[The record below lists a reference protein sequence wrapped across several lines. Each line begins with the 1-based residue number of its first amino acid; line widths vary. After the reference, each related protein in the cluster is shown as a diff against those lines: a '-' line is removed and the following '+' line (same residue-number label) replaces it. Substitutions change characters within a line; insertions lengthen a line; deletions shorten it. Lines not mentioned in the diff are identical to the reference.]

1 MGIDRP
7 ATTHRHAAWTGMRHS
22 MGHKV
27 SDIAF
32 TPAVK
37 AVQEQKGSRA
47 AYERMA
53 EKGGWSDTV
62 TDELATFIAARDSF
76 YFATASA
83 DGQPY
88 VQHRGGPAGFL

>member
-32 TPAVK
+32 TPAGVN
-37 AVQEQKGSRA
+37 AMSLTLCPIECLIPVHAAWRCVVAGLSMPINRQTGMYIQEEYS
-47 AYERMA
+47 E
-53 EKGGWSDTV
+53 
-62 TDELATFIAARDSF
+62 
-76 YFATASA
+76 YF
-83 DGQPY
+83 G
-88 VQHRGGPAGFL
+88 